1 MNRKW
6 LMALAIAPLA
16 IVAVAQ
22 RDGRAADHLDGPGAT
37 KDPAADITDVYAFTS
52 PETPG
57 HVVLV
62 MNVFPLATS
71 AAKFSDKVEYYFRVR
86 EITGTSPVTLGATAL
101 DIKCTADAAA
111 TKVTCTAPGGLTKTV
126 DVGMTTGAV
135 TDDIRVFAGLRS
147 DPFFFDL
154 DAFKKTV
161 ADKKPAFT
169 SPGKNFFDKANVLS
183 IVVELNTLK
192 AFGKAAPI
200 LTVAAETMRTGS

>member
-6 LMALAIAPLA
+6 LSALAIAPLA
-16 IVAVAQ
+16 LIVVAQ

-52 PETPG
+52 PETTG

-71 AAKFSDKVEYYFRVR
+71 AAKFSDKVEYNFRIR

-101 DIKCTADAAA
+101 DVKCTADAAGA
-111 TKVTCTAPGGLTKTV
+111 KVTCTAPGGLSKTV
-126 DVGMTTGAV
+126 DVGMTTGAT

-161 ADKKPAFT
+161 KDAKPAFT

-183 IVVELNTLK
+183 IVVELNVAK

-200 LTVAAETMRTGS
+200 LTVAAETNRKG

>member
-6 LMALAIAPLA
+6 LSALALAPLA
-16 IVAVAQ
+16 MLCLTQ
-22 RDGRAADHLDGPGAT
+22 RDGRAADHLDSPGAM
-37 KDPAADITDVYAFTS
+37 KDPAADITDVYAFTA
-52 PETPG
+52 PG
-57 HVVLV
+57 TTGRLVLV

-71 AAKFSDKVEYYFRVR
+71 AAKFSDKVEYWFRIR
-86 EITGTSPVTLGATAL
+86 EITGTSPVTLGPTAL

-111 TKVTCTAPGGLTKTV
+111 AKMTCAAPGSLTKTV
-126 DVGMTTGAV
+126 DIGMTTGGA

-161 ADKKPAFT
+161 KDKAPAFT
-169 SPGKNFFDKANVLS
+169 MPGKNFFKDANVLS
-183 IVVELNTLK
+183 IVVELDVNK

>member
-6 LMALAIAPLA
+6 LTALAIAPLA
-16 IVAVAQ
+16 IVAIAQ

-52 PETPG
+52 PETTG

-62 MNVFPLATS
+62 MNVFPLATT
-71 AAKFSDKVEYYFRVR
+71 AAKFSGKVEYNFRIR
-86 EITGTSPVTLGATAL
+86 EITGTSPVTLGTTAL
-101 DIKCTADAAA
+101 DVKCTADAAGA
-111 TKVTCTAPGGLTKTV
+111 KVTCTAPGGLSKTV
-126 DVGMTTGAV
+126 DVGMTTGA
-135 TDDIRVFAGLRS
+135 TSDDIRVFAGLRS

-169 SPGKNFFDKANVLS
+169 MPGKNFFDKANVLS

-200 LTVAAETMRTGS
+200 LTVAAETNRTGS

>member
-6 LMALAIAPLA
+6 LTALAIAPLA
-16 IVAVAQ
+16 VVAVAQ

-37 KDPAADITDVYAFTS
+37 KDPAGDITDVYAW
-52 PETPG
+52 TPATG
-57 HVVLV
+57 RVALV

-71 AAKFSDKVEYYFRVR
+71 AAKFSDKIEYYFRIR
-86 EITGTSPVTLGATAL
+86 EITGTSPVTLGTTAL
-101 DIKCTADAAA
+101 DVKCTFNAGA
-111 TKVTCTAPGGLTKTV
+111 TKVTCAGPGGLSGSA
-126 DVGMTTGAV
+126 DVGMTAGAA

-161 ADKKPAFT
+161 KDSKPAFT
-169 SPGKNFFDKANVLS
+169 MPGKNFFDKANVLS
-183 IVVELNTLK
+183 IVVELNVQK

-200 LTVAAETMRTGS
+200 VTVAAETMRTGS

>member
-6 LMALAIAPLA
+6 LSALAIAPLA
-16 IVAVAQ
+16 LIVVAQ

-52 PETPG
+52 PETAG

-71 AAKFSDKVEYYFRVR
+71 AAKFSDKVEYNFRIR

-101 DIKCTADAAA
+101 DVKCTTDAAMA
-111 TKVTCTAPGGLTKTV
+111 KMTCAAPGGLSKTV
-126 DVGMTTGAV
+126 DIGMTTGAT

-154 DAFKKTV
+154 DAFKATVKDKTP
-161 ADKKPAFT
+161 KFT
-169 SPGKNFFDKANVLS
+169 MPGKNFFDKANVLS
-183 IVVELNTLK
+183 IVVELNVAK

-200 LTVAAETMRTGS
+200 LTVAAETMRKS